1 MMVIKKIYNNNI
13 ILVEDEKQKEMIL
26 LGRGLAFGK
35 KAGEQIRGENAEKRF
50 VIDSP
55 ELTSRFSE
63 LMRQIPANH
72 LELSWRIVEEAQREL
87 HTTFSDAIYIGLTDH
102 INYALHR
109 YKQNLPLKNHLLW
122 EIKRFYPKEFEVAK
136 KSLKIIAYYENIWM
150 SEDEAGFIAL
160 HFVNAVQDGESME
173 TTVLVTQTVQEILR
187 IIQIHFNMHLDEK
200 SLDYQRLVTH
210 VRYFA
215 HRLML
220 SELIESDD
228 DTLYEQVKQ
237 TYPDCSSCVGRIVA
251 YFNQKF
257 QVQITKEEQMYLMLH
272 IGRVVNR
279 ERNRIAKE
287 SEN

>member
-1 MMVIKKIYNNNI
+1 MVIKKIYNNNI
-13 ILVEDEKQKEMIL
+13 VLVEDENQCEMIL

-35 KAGEQIRGENAEKRF
+35 KPGELVEEEKAEKRF

-55 ELTSRFSE
+55 ALTSRFSE
-63 LMRQIPANH
+63 LMGQIPANH
-72 LELSWRIVEEAQREL
+72 LELSWRIIEEAQKEL
-87 HTTFSDAIYIGLTDH
+87 HTVFSDAIYVGLTDH

-109 YKQNLPLKNHLLW
+109 YKQKLPLKNHLLW
-122 EIKRFYPKEFEVAK
+122 EIKRFYPREFEAAK

-173 TTVLVTQTVQEILR
+173 ATVLITQTVQEILR

-215 HRLML
+215 HRMML

-228 DTLYEQVKQ
+228 DTLFEQVKAA
-237 TYPDCSSCVGRIVA
+237 YPDCFSCVCRIED
-251 YFNQKF
+251 YFRQKF

-279 ERNRIAKE
+279 ERNRKTKE
-287 SEN
+287 NQD